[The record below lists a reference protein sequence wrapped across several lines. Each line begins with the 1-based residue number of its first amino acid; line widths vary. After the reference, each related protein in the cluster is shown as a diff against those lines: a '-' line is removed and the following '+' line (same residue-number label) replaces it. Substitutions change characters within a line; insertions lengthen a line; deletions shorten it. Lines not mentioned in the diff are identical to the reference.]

1 MADTPAERFEAIVG
15 PHFEALYR
23 AAMRLTRRRQDAE
36 DLVQDVCLR
45 AYSRLAELEKVA
57 RPLGWLLQVQYR
69 LFLDA
74 VRRVR
79 RAPFG
84 STPGEFDA
92 GESSGEALAPED
104 AADGMRLQG
113 SLERAWNQLEREQR
127 ALLALHAEG
136 YSLGEL
142 EAICGISRNAV
153 SARLHR
159 ARARLARLL
168 KQEPAGHSPLVRT
181 EN

>member
-1 MADTPAERFEAIVG
+1 MARQRFEAIVG

-45 AYSRLAELEKVA
+45 AYSRIGDLEKVA
-57 RPLGWLLQVQYR
+57 QPLGWLLYVQYR
-69 LFLDA
+69 LFVDA
-74 VRRVR
+74 VRRIR
-79 RAPFG
+79 RAPFAPMPDDLD
-84 STPGEFDA
+84 SVPSLRE
-92 GESSGEALAPED
+92 ELAPDD
-104 AADGMRLQG
+104 AAEGTDLQR
-113 SLERAWNQLEREQR
+113 SLEWAWGHLDKEQR

-142 EAICGISRNAV
+142 EMMCGISRNAV

-159 ARARLARLL
+159 ARARLAKLL
-168 KQEPAGHSPLVRT
+168 KHELPGHSSVVRT

>member
-1 MADTPAERFEAIVG
+1 MADTGDRRFETIVG

-23 AAMRLTRRRQDAE
+23 AAARLTRSRQDAE

-45 AYSRLAELEKVA
+45 AYSRLAELERA
-57 RPLGWLLQVQYR
+57 TQPLGWLLQVQYR

-74 VRRVR
+74 ARRRR
-79 RAPFG
+79 RAPFA
-84 STPGEFDA
+84 PMPVEP
-92 GESSGEALAPED
+92 EALLSVGAEPALED
-104 AADGMRLQG
+104 AADGMRLQQ
-113 SLERAWNQLEREQR
+113 SVEKAWSCLEREQR

-142 EAICGISRNAV
+142 EEICGISRNAV

-159 ARARLARLL
+159 ARARLAKLL
-168 KQEPAGHSPLVRT
+168 KHEPADHSLVVRT
-181 EN
+181 ES

>member
-1 MADTPAERFEAIVG
+1 MADTAEQRFDAIVG

-23 AAMRLTRRRQDAE
+23 AAARLTRRRQDAE

-45 AYSRLAELEKVA
+45 AYSRLAEIEKVA
-57 RPLGWLLQVQYR
+57 QPLGWLLQVQYR
-69 LFLDA
+69 LFVDS
-74 VRRVR
+74 VRRRR
-79 RAPFG
+79 RAPFVSMYG
-84 STPGEFDA
+84 DLDAVLSPGE
-92 GESSGEALAPED
+92 EPSPED
-104 AADGMRLQG
+104 VADGMRLQR
-113 SLERAWNQLEREQR
+113 SLERAWSHLEKEQR

-159 ARARLARLL
+159 ARAHLAKLL
-168 KQEPAGHSPLVRT
+168 KHEPADHSLVIPT